1 MRLLLLLLFACS
13 GLAAQPVI
21 TDPNFTIDGLAWP
34 GYGTIGLDFDS
45 TGRLYFAEKRGRIH
59 VMEPNGSGGF
69 NAASVFADL
78 TSFVDWQQE
87 SGLLGFALDPDFAT
101 NRYVYVFYTTPLD
114 QRLVRIQADTTF
126 LQWTTV
132 QSVLLQNLPRAA
144 TYHNAGDI
152 GFHPNDP
159 NNIYISL
166 GDDGQIGLAENLDYY
181 EGKILRVN
189 KTNGEGLTT
198 NPFYTSSTTDVRSR
212 IWAIGFRNPFRI
224 AFHPNATADYMYI
237 SENGG
242 PANMTTNQQDRTCWA
257 EVGTS
262 GNWNWTEFH
271 AGDSSNFFNPVNTSG
286 QECIVLGRDS
296 ASQIGIAVTE
306 GGVFADP
313 ANPTSSTILVSNW
326 VTPGGGSISRWR
338 LTGTNLDSMTPMA
351 ADGGNRFITGLNATD
366 MMFGPDGWLYFTQS
380 NGDESV
386 GGWYTVG
393 RIRRVNGQPPVAS
406 FTTNPGTPTG
416 AAPLQIDFTDT
427 STDPDGTIVSWGWNF
442 GDGNV
447 SSSQNPTHTYTNP
460 GSYTV
465 QLTVQ
470 DNIGLIDTAQVTVQ
484 AYQATALTLTGQVFD
499 GRSLPA
505 TGLGVGT
512 ELRLYQADGVTP
524 MSFAGGLGGAQN
536 GIAVPSGGVFNTTVS
551 VQIAGSAMV
560 VTAGEPA
567 GDGMVTQYIGFAAS
581 GATHTENL
589 NFYLSDAAVYG
600 RMTDTIGNPVVV
612 DIGVARSSANNL
624 YAFAGGRDYLAGSGI
639 APSGVN
645 HRTTS
650 DVLGWYYI
658 PYTSGTTNVNFYFDA
673 VADTG
678 STTYVPQTWIEFGFP
693 NVATR
698 RDIAVGL
705 LAGGGSC
712 DDLSTIAATPNVDY
726 VTQIQPIWNAQCA
739 GCHAVGGG
747 SAGLVLG
754 GTSSWLNLINVP
766 STQVGGLMLV
776 QPGNA
781 GQSYLFEKI
790 NCDVPQVGVRM
801 RPGSAMSL
809 AQQALVRDWI
819 NQGANVP
826 GTPGGGGSGGDSGGS
841 GGCSTGESQWSWALI
856 AALFAGASLTLFT
869 RNHLRHRT

>member
-1 MRLLLLLLFACS
+1 MRFLLLLLLAACTS
-13 GLAAQPVI
+13 LSAQTI

-69 NAASVFADL
+69 NSASVFADM
-78 TSFVDWQQE
+78 TAFVDWQQE
-87 SGLLGFALDPDFAT
+87 SGLLGFVLDPDFNT
-101 NRYVYVFYTTPLD
+101 NRFVYVFYTTPTD
-114 QRLVRIQADTTF
+114 QRLVRIQADATF
-126 LQWTTV
+126 LQWTSAQT
-132 QSVLLQNLPRAA
+132 VLLSGLPRAA

-159 NNIYISL
+159 NNIYVSL
-166 GDDGQIGLAENLDYY
+166 GDDGNIGLAEDLDFYD
-181 EGKILRVN
+181 GKILRVN

-198 NPFYTSSTTDVRSR
+198 NPFYTSTTTDVRSR

-224 AFHPNATADYMYI
+224 AFHPTASADFMYI

-242 PANMTTNQQDRTCWA
+242 PTNMTTNQQDRICWA

-262 GNWNWTEFH
+262 GNWNWTEFQ
-271 AGDSSNFFNPVNTSG
+271 AGDSSNFFSPVNPSG
-286 QECIVLGRDS
+286 QDCIVLGRDS
-296 ASQIGIAVTE
+296 TSHIGIEIAE

-313 ANPTSSTILVSNW
+313 ANPSSSTILVSNW
-326 VTPGGGSISRWR
+326 VTPSGGSISRWR
-338 LTGTNLDSMTPMA
+338 LTGTSLDSMVPIA
-351 ADGGNRFITGLNATD
+351 ADGGQRFITGLSATD
-366 MMFGPDGWLYFTQS
+366 MKIGPDGWLYFTQS

-386 GGWYTVG
+386 GGWFTVG
-393 RIRRVNGQPPVAS
+393 RIRRVTGQPPVAS

-416 AAPLQIDFTDT
+416 AAPLQVDFTDT
-427 STDPDGTIVSWGWNF
+427 STDPDGTVVSWGWDF

-447 SSSQNPTHTYTNP
+447 SSAQSPSHTYTNP

-465 QLTVQ
+465 TLTVQ
-470 DNIGLIDTAQVTVQ
+470 DNHGLNDTAQVTVQ

-505 TGLGVGT
+505 NGLGAAT

-524 MSFAGGLGGAQN
+524 MSFAGGTGAGQN
-536 GIAVPSGGVFNTTVS
+536 GIAVASGGVFNTTVN
-551 VQIAGSAMV
+551 VQIAGSSMV
-560 VTAGEPA
+560 VSAGEPA
-567 GDGMVTQYIGFAAS
+567 GDGVVAQFIGFAAS
-581 GATHTENL
+581 GATHSETL

-600 RMTDTIGNPVVV
+600 QITDTLGNPVVV

-624 YAFAGGRDYLAGSGI
+624 YEFAGGRDYLGSSGI
-639 APSGVN
+639 PASGTN
-645 HRTTS
+645 HRTTT

-658 PYTSGTTNVNFYFDA
+658 PYVSGTTNVNFYFDA

-678 STTYVPQTWIEFGFP
+678 SATYVPQAWIEFGFP

-705 LAGGGSC
+705 LAGGGVC
-712 DDLSTIAATPNVDY
+712 DDLSSIPVTPNVDY
-726 VTQIQPIWNAQCA
+726 ATQIQPIWNAQCA

-754 GTSSWLNLINVP
+754 GSNSWANLISVP

-801 RPGSAMSL
+801 RPGSSMSL

-819 NQGANVP
+819 NQGANP
-826 GTPGGGGSGGDSGGS
+826 PSPSGGGGGGDSGG
-841 GGCSTGESQWSWALI
+841 CTTGESEWSWALI
-856 AALFAGASLTLFT
+856 ALLLGGASLALLS
-869 RNHLRHRT
+869 RNHLRP